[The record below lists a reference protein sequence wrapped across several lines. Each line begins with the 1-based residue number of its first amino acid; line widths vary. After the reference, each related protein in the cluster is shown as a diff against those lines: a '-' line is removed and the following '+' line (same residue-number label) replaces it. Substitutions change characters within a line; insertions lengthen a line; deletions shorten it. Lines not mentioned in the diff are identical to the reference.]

1 MNNFPIIILLLF
13 FVALSVDENKSKLS
27 AIRNTLLA
35 SRVKVILAKI
45 EQLFNWINVVNES
58 A

>member
-13 FVALSVDENKSKLS
+13 FVALSVDENKSELS